1 MWIRFYYPHFQV
13 RKWVTEE
20 SQDRADSLVPSEWQA
35 GSWPFLWLHSSTST
49 TSQCNLLRVGVH
61 DLWSLLIRRNQ
72 RPDSRKTLEMW
83 GRENE
88 VGGGDTRKIHSLVN
102 LPRSSPPFCISLGA
116 CWSRLAEFLLKALK
130 DQGPSYPPGSLGEF
144 LGLSKLWGKEDT
156 LKKTTKKKNC
166 LSCDQEP
173 TNKQAWVT
181 FRGKF
186 GPQPIK
192 TTMALFTDGWSM

>member
-1 MWIRFYYPHFQV
+1 M
-13 RKWVTEE
+13 RKWVIEK

-35 GSWPFLWLHSSTST
+35 GSWPFLWLHSFIST
-49 TSQCNLLRVGVH
+49 TSWCNLLRVGMH

-72 RPDSRKTLEMW
+72 RPGSRKTLEMW
-83 GRENE
+83 GRENG

-102 LPRSSPPFCISLGA
+102 LLRSSPPFCISLDA
-116 CWSRLAEFLLKALK
+116 CWSRLAEFLMKVLK
-130 DQGPSYPPGSLGEF
+130 DRGPSYPPGSLDEF

-156 LKKTTKKKNC
+156 LKKQQQQKKSSKNC
-166 LSCDQEP
+166 LSYDQEP
-173 TNKQAWVT
+173 TNKQAWVN